1 VKQDHQQAEWTGTAS
16 SISTRREFIKAA
28 GAASASLVG
37 VPFTI
42 HASEVKS
49 AEKPKLNVLLMLA
62 DDQRS
67 DTIAA
72 LGNDHIQ
79 TPNLDRLVKT
89 GFAFTGARCMGA
101 QNAAVCVPARAM
113 LHTGRSLFAVPEN
126 MGRFT
131 TLGQAL
137 QNAGYQTFAAG
148 KWHNGTP
155 AFVRSFSSGG
165 NIFFGGM
172 HEDQYKMPVHD
183 FDPAGRYDARSARV
197 GDKFSS
203 ELFADAAVDFLKRQT
218 ASPDRKPFFCY
229 LAFTSPHDPRTAP
242 PPYSTMYDPEK
253 MPLPGNWL
261 PQHPF
266 DNGEL
271 KVRDEKLAPFPRTK
285 ADTRKQL
292 CDYYGMISSQ
302 DAQVGRVIAA
312 LEQSGQLANTVIVYS
327 SDHGLSIGSHGLFGK
342 QSVYEEAQRIP
353 LFFSGPGVPS
363 GKTSPMPV
371 FGFDIFPTL
380 CDLLD
385 VPAPADVQ
393 GKSLKGIVDGSAEKV
408 RDAVFGAYIHREK
421 DRPAATQHAVHDG
434 HWKYIRY
441 DVAGNTTMQ
450 LFDLANDPHETRDLS
465 QDAEATRQLPRLQEL
480 LARMQLE
487 YGEPREVTGQ
497 R

>member
-1 VKQDHQQAEWTGTAS
+1 MTG
-16 SISTRREFIKAA
+16 SIQTRREFLRVA
-28 GAASASLVG
+28 GAASASLAGFPLTSLVD
-37 VPFTI
+37 
-42 HASEVKS
+42 ASLLIDKR
-49 AEKPKLNVLLMLA
+49 KPNVLLMLA
-62 DDQRS
+62 DDQRF

-79 TPNLDRLVKT
+79 TPHLDRLVKT

-137 QNAGYQTFAAG
+137 LNAGYQTFIAG

-183 FDPAGRYDARSARV
+183 FDPAGRYDAGSARV

-218 ASPDRKPFFCY
+218 AETKPFFCY
-229 LAFTSPHDPRTAP
+229 LAFTSPHDPRTPP

-253 MPLPGNWL
+253 MPLPANWL

-271 KVRDEKLAPFPRTK
+271 KVRDEKLAPFPRIP

-292 CDYYGMISSQ
+292 SDYYGMISSQ
-302 DAQVGRVIAA
+302 DAQVGRVLAA
-312 LEQSGQLANTVIVYS
+312 LEQSGQLQNTVIVYS

-353 LFFSGPGVPS
+353 LIFTGPGAPS
-363 GKTSPMPV
+363 GKSSAAPV
-371 FGFDIFPTL
+371 FGFDIFSTL

-385 VPAPADVQ
+385 IPAPADVQ
-393 GKSLKGIVDGSAEKV
+393 GKSLKRIMDGAAEKV

-421 DRPAATQHAVHDG
+421 DRPAATQHAVQDG
-434 HWKYIRY
+434 QWKYIRY
-441 DVAGNTTMQ
+441 DVAGIMTAQ
-450 LFDLANDPHETRDLS
+450 LFDLQNDPHETRNLS
-465 QDAEATRQLPRLQEL
+465 QEAAATKHLPRLQEL
-480 LARMQLE
+480 LARMQEE

-497 R
+497 P